1 MKQNQ
6 LPYNGRVK
14 HATQKIQYGTHKPK
28 NDSVLAH
35 TFTPDSSQNRADLLS
50 ITTLSLAPLSSCLSH
65 AKLAKFNNPHVNP
78 YVDKKSCDEF
88 TINVRYFGL
97 FCDRVAIK
105 VAIGLRSF
113 CDVFF
118 FSLRSSCYRFVIFA
132 IFCIVLR
139 SFCHTGCDRR
149 CDCVVI
155 GLRFVCDRFVIVLRS
170 FCDMKF
176 VLTHRNLSHLYRNS
190 IARGFFFVATRVRS
204 MCDRCATRCE
214 GTSSQIDR
222 KMLHFYHKFVA
233 HRSQNDRKTI
243 AKSSQNDRRSIADRL
258 HIYRILWGKL
268 PKVHR
273 DPHIEK
279 LSTWT

>member
-1 MKQNQ
+1 MW
-6 LPYNGRVK
+6 
-14 HATQKIQYGTHKPK
+14 
-28 NDSVLAH
+28 
-35 TFTPDSSQNRADLLS
+35 S

-78 YVDKKSCDEF
+78 YVDKKSCDKF

-149 CDCVVI
+149 CDSVVI

-190 IARGFFFVATRVRS
+190 IARGFFLLRLV
-204 MCDRCATRCE
+204 CDRCA
-214 GTSSQIDR
+214 IDVRHVVKGHHR
-222 KMLHFYHKFVA
+222 KSIAKCCIFITNLWHT
-233 HRSQNDRKTI
+233 DRKTI
-243 AKSSQNDRRSIADRL
+243 AKRSQNHRKTIVDRSQIDCTFIAFCGGNCQKPTQT
-258 HIYRILWGKL
+258 RILRNCPHGHKL
-268 PKVHR
+268 
-273 DPHIEK
+273 
-279 LSTWT
+279 